1 MTKKILKHA
10 NINIVADFAE
20 AKGEGR
26 KTITVVVPC
35 YNEEKRLQL
44 RAFRDF
50 LQANSDVNL
59 LFVND
64 GSQDQTLNV
73 LELLRAMAHNRV
85 KILNLPQ
92 NVGKAEAVRQGLRQ
106 SIDEGADIVGYWDAD
121 LATPLDTIA
130 DFTRTLEKFDDL
142 HVVYGARRHLLGH
155 RIRRTTTRRMIS
167 RICAF
172 LARRAI
178 GLPVNDTQCG
188 AKLFRVSGVLRDAV
202 AKPFRS
208 DWLFDVELF
217 TRIASGVEQK
227 MNAFYEY
234 PLPQWDEIAGSKVS
248 PRAVLHSGV
257 AMLQLIAEA
266 HVGVDF
272 QTQERAVDTSSDQ
285 SAKLDKAA

>member
-1 MTKKILKHA
+1 MTKKILNHA
-10 NINIVADFAE
+10 NINIVADFIE
-20 AKGEGR
+20 AKGDSR
-26 KTITVVVPC
+26 KTITVIVPC

-44 RAFRDF
+44 HAFRDF
-50 LQANSDVNL
+50 LRTNGDVDF

-73 LELLRAMAHNRV
+73 LELLRSMARDRV
-85 KILNLPQ
+85 NILNLPQ
-92 NVGKAEAVRQGLRQ
+92 NVGKAEAVRQGLRHA
-106 SIDEGADIVGYWDAD
+106 IDEGADIVGYWDAD
-121 LATPLDTIA
+121 LATPLDAIA

-155 RIRRTTTRRMIS
+155 RIKRTATRRMIS

-202 AKPFRS
+202 SKPFRS
-208 DWLFDVELF
+208 GWLFDVELF
-217 TRIASGVEQK
+217 TRIAGGVEQK

-234 PLPQWDEIAGSKVS
+234 PLAQWEEIAGSKVS

-266 HVGVDF
+266 HVGVEF
-272 QTQERAVDTSSDQ
+272 QTQQQAVGTSSSQ
-285 SAKLDKAA
+285 PLELPKAA